1 MTQFT
6 LSDPPGGGISDQ
18 CSPGAGGRGYG
29 RQMVIT
35 RPEFDAELR
44 AGLAVVGGMFP
55 PTITDDLV
63 TFMRTSYASPPL
75 DDELTRRGIRRRDAT
90 IAGHLGDPI
99 EVSVLSPG
107 TGRDIATYPRPG
119 IVYAHSGGLMFGD
132 RFSGLDLVLDWV
144 DQVGAVMVTVD
155 YRLAP
160 EHPDPYPR
168 EDMYA
173 ALEWTAANA
182 AEIGVRPDRLMV
194 AGASSGGGL
203 AAGMAL
209 AARDRGGPALVA
221 QVLDYPMLDDRCVT
235 PSTAQF
241 DGVGVWDRISNITGW
256 NSLLGDRRGTDDVSP
271 YAAPAR
277 ATDLA
282 GLPPAFIDV
291 GAAEIFRDEAIA
303 YADAIWRAGGDAELH
318 VWSGAFHACDIFAPH
333 TQVGQSMIRTRNAW
347 VEKILAD

>member
-1 MTQFT
+1 
-6 LSDPPGGGISDQ
+6 
-18 CSPGAGGRGYG
+18 
-29 RQMVIT
+29 MVT
-35 RPEFDAELR
+35 ARPDFDAELR

-63 TFMRTSYASPPL
+63 SFMRTSYASPPL
-75 DDELTRRGIRRRDAT
+75 DAELDRRGITRLDLT

-99 EVSVLSPG
+99 EVSVLSPPHA
-107 TGRDIATYPRPG
+107 TGPRPG
-119 IVYAHSGGLMFGD
+119 VVYAHSGGLMFGD
-132 RFSGLDLVLDWV
+132 RFSGLDLVLEWV
-144 DQVGAVMVTVD
+144 DRIGAVLVTVD

-173 ALEWTAANA
+173 ALEWTASHAG
-182 AEIGVRPDRLMV
+182 EIGVRADRLMV

-203 AAGMAL
+203 AAGLAL

-235 PSTAQF
+235 SSTTQF
-241 DGVGVWDRISNITGW
+241 DGVGVWDRISNLTGW
-256 NSLLGDRRGTDDVSP
+256 GALLGGQRGTDEVSP

-318 VWSGAFHACDIFAPH
+318 VWAGAFHACDIFAPH
-333 TQVGQSMIRTRNAW
+333 TQVGQSMIRTRDAW
-347 VEKILAD
+347 VEKILGD